1 MDNYAEYITLTFA
14 VIAALQ
20 IPAQLIVNFTETPK
34 DDEALAKAYRV
45 VEIIAGIWS
54 FKAKL

>member
-1 MDNYAEYITLTFA
+1 MDNYAEYITLTLA

-20 IPAQLIVNFTETPK
+20 VPAQLIVNFTKTPK
-34 DDEALAKAYRV
+34 DDEVLAKVYRL
-45 VEIIAGIWS
+45 VEIVAGIWS